1 MIFITI
7 QWKLYQRR
15 NRKILNVASKLP
27 IPIPCNMIL
36 GTWYNPHSKIWVP
49 TYTGEDFTNAITISM
64 KTAAKQPYSLFCMW
78 AGPIPVIFVQKP
90 QDAQIILTSSKALD
104 KGREYRFS
112 QFAFGDGLITAPGA
126 KWKISRR
133 NMNPIFHRQ
142 NLNYLTR
149 VFNRSSQQLVE
160 DLASHDDGKV
170 FDVFDSLLKASVSSV
185 CSILFGLEGQN
196 KMDSK
201 DFNLG
206 NMIVFK
212 ICQFTS
218 ERAFR
223 PWLWSDHVFYYLYKN
238 KLQELENMWDQ
249 FINKPMK
256 VIENGELLT
265 VPEAYSNIIKEHN
278 TFSEVDLHAEMKTIL
293 ATGSDTTTLGVSYC
307 LLLLGTHPKIQD
319 KLYNEITSL
328 LSSDNQDITIEDVNS
343 LQFLDQVIKESLRLS
358 TIVVAFIRTFSEDIK
373 LTEHTI
379 PKGASVMVSVIG
391 LHFDPEVYPDP
402 YEFKPERFT
411 PENSAK
417 RHPYSFLPFSGGPRN
432 CIGKQYAMISMKI
445 MLAYILRKYKVHAR
459 DNLSDLRYFFA
470 IALRSI
476 DGYKISLE
484 RRNK

>member
-1 MIFITI
+1 
-7 QWKLYQRR
+7 
-15 NRKILNVASKLP
+15 
-27 IPIPCNMIL
+27 MIL

-49 TYTGEDFTNAITISM
+49 TYTGEDFTNSSTIAM
-64 KTAAKQPYSLFCMW
+64 KTAAKQPYSLYCMW
-78 AGPIPVIFVQKP
+78 AGPIPQIFVQKP
-90 QDAQIILTSSKALD
+90 QDAQIILTSSKALE
-104 KGREYRFS
+104 KGPEYRFS
-112 QFAFGDGLITAPGA
+112 RFAFGDGLITAPGA

-185 CSILFGLEGQN
+185 CSILFGLEGQ
-196 KMDSK
+196 KEMDGK
-201 DFNLG
+201 DVDLG
-206 NMIVFK
+206 TSLIFR
-212 ICQFTS
+212 IGYITS

-223 PWLWSDHVFYYLYKN
+223 PWLWSDQAFYYIYKN
-238 KLQELENMWDQ
+238 KLQELENMWTQ
-249 FINKPMK
+249 FISKPMK
-256 VIENGELLT
+256 VMGNEGLMTL
-265 VPEAYSNIIKEHN
+265 PEAYSNILKEHSL
-278 TFSEVDLHAEMKTIL
+278 FSEEDMHAEMKTVL
-293 ATGSDTTTLGVSYC
+293 ATGSDTTTLGVSSC
-307 LLLLGTHPKIQD
+307 LLLLGTHPEIQD
-319 KLYNEITSL
+319 RLYNEITSL
-328 LSSDNQDITIEDVNS
+328 LNSDDEDITIEDVNS
-343 LQFLDQVIKESLRLS
+343 LPFLDQVIKESLRLS
-358 TIVVAFIRTFSEDIK
+358 TIVIAFKRTFSDDIK

-445 MLAYILRKYKVHAR
+445 MLAYILRKYKVHAK

-476 DGYKISLE
+476 DGYKIS
-484 RRNK
+484 